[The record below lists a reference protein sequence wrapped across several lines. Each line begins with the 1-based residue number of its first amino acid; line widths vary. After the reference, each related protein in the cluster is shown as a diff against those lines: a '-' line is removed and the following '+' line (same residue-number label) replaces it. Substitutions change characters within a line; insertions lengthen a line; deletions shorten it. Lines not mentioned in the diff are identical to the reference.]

1 MASQRGT
8 ESKIALWVGA
18 TIVVAGTLVL
28 ASCGVY
34 AFSREFFGSPDIPLA
49 VQIAAPAVL
58 VGVIILLGTALMDR
72 LRHRKQE
79 HFKEA
84 EY

>member
-8 ESKIALWVGA
+8 ESKIALWVGG

-28 ASCGVY
+28 AGYGVY
-34 AFSREFFGSPDIPLA
+34 AFSREFFGSPDVPLA
-49 VQIAAPAVL
+49 VQVAVPAML
-58 VGVIILLGTALMDR
+58 VGVIILLGAALMDR

-84 EY
+84 DY